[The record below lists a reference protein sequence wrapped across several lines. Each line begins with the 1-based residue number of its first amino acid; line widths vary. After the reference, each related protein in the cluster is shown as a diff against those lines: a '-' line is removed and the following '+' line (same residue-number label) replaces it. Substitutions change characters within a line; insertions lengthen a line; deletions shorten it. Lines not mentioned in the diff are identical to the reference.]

1 MLHMELKLE
10 NGSQLTS
17 QEQAKPSLES
27 KIGKQRLQTKSGHVK
42 GKRIK
47 PFGFRK
53 SLLAY

>member
-1 MLHMELKLE
+1 MEVKKE
-10 NGSQLTS
+10 
-17 QEQAKPSLES
+17 AKPSHES
-27 KIGKQRLQTKSGHVK
+27 KIGKQKLQTKSGHVK

>member
-1 MLHMELKLE
+1 LAFDFEELAAGRRKRE
-10 NGSQLTS
+10 
-17 QEQAKPSLES
+17 AKPSLES

-47 PFGFRK
+47 PFVFRK

>member
-1 MLHMELKLE
+1 MEVKKE
-10 NGSQLTS
+10 
-17 QEQAKPSLES
+17 AKPSLES